1 MSENRPDKASCL
13 CGSVTIIAKNISDK
27 VGVCHCGMCRKWGGG
42 PALAVDCGTDV
53 EIEGEEN
60 VTVYDSS
67 PWAERAFCS
76 KCGTHLFYRLKEQ
89 NQYVIPAGFFQ
100 DQPNMH
106 FEKQYFIDKK
116 PEYYSFSNETEN
128 LTEEEV
134 FALYASDE

>member
-1 MSENRPDKASCL
+1 MSENRSYKASCL

-27 VGVCHCGMCRKWGGG
+27 VGACHCGMCRKWGGG
-42 PALAVDCGTDV
+42 PALAVDCGTGV

-89 NQYVIPAGFFQ
+89 NQYVVPAGFFQ

-128 LTEEEV
+128 LTEEVV
-134 FALYASDE
+134 FALYAPDE